1 MIKMTVPAI
10 RHEEP
15 CVKHDLCVIG
25 LGYIGLPSAV
35 LFAQAGLKVLG
46 VDVDTHKLQALQAGQ
61 CPIHENELPGRLEEA
76 VASGNLRFSTAPEEA
91 EAFLLCLPSPV
102 TEDRKADLTFV
113 EAATRSI
120 APVLRRGNLV
130 VLEST
135 VPPNTC
141 RDVVAPILRQEA
153 GLDPT
158 GDYLL
163 AHAPERVIPG
173 AIFRE
178 LIHNV
183 RIVGGMTEEATEAAA
198 SLFLRA
204 GVKDVRRTTAEV
216 AELTKVVENTFRD
229 VNIAFANELSTICD
243 RLGVDVFEV
252 IQLANLHPRVNVHT
266 PGIGVGGHCIPVDPW
281 FLIHLCPDEAQLIRA
296 ARLINDARPHSAVA
310 RILAVHGHG
319 NVSPIGILGAA
330 YKPDVDDAR
339 ESPALEVIHLL
350 QRAHRILR
358 IHDPYLP
365 QQSNATLE
373 DVLSQQTV
381 AVLTDHAAFKDIQG
395 PRVLRWNKA

>member
-1 MIKMTVPAI
+1 M
-10 RHEEP
+10 
-15 CVKHDLCVIG
+15 KHDLCVVG

-35 LFAQAGLKVLG
+35 LFSQAGLKVLG
-46 VDVDTHKLQALQAGQ
+46 VDVDSRKLEILSRQE
-61 CPIHENELPGRLEEA
+61 CPLHEKELPARLKA
-76 VASGNLRFSTAPEEA
+76 AFATGNLEIAGTPRRAKS
-91 EAFLLCLPSPV
+91 FLLCLPTPV

-120 APVLRRGNLV
+120 APFLEKGDLV

-141 RDVVAPILRQEA
+141 RDVVAPILRQET
-153 GLDPT
+153 GLDPSQ
-158 GDYLL
+158 DYLL

-173 AIFRE
+173 AIFHE

-183 RIVGGMTEEATEAAA
+183 RIVGGMTPEATEAAA
-198 SLFLRA
+198 QLFLRA

-216 AELTKVVENTFRD
+216 AELAKVVENTFRD
-229 VNIAFANELSTICD
+229 VNIAFANELAAICE
-243 RLGVDVFEV
+243 RLKIDVFEV
-252 IQLANLHPRVNVHT
+252 IQLANLHPRVNVHS

-296 ARLINDARPHSAVA
+296 ARMINDSKPHSVVA
-310 RILAVHGHG
+310 QILSAHGHG

-339 ESPALEVIHLL
+339 ESPALEVIQLL
-350 QRAHRILR
+350 QRAHRLLR

-365 QQSNATLE
+365 EHNNATLDE
-373 DVLSQQTV
+373 VLAQQTV
-381 AVLTDHAAFKDIQG
+381 AVLTDHTAFKDIQG
-395 PRVLRWNKA
+395 PRVLRWNRA